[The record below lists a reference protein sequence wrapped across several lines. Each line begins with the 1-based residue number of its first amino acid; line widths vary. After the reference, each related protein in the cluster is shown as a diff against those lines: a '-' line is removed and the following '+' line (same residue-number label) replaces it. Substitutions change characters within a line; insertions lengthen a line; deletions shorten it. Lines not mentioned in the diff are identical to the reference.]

1 LFDIASAPV
10 DPDRIAFSEY
20 HASASPSGGFMLRK
34 GRYKFNYYVG
44 YRPELFDL
52 VDDPEEATDLAE
64 DPAFTSQCRDYEAL
78 LRTIVDPE
86 AADRQAKDDQNAI
99 VEFHGGR
106 EKVLRDKMGVQSFT
120 PVPGEVAKNL

>member
-1 LFDIASAPV
+1 
-10 DPDRIAFSEY
+10 
-20 HASASPSGGFMLRK
+20 M
-34 GRYKFNYYVG
+34 
-44 YRPELFDL
+44 
-52 VDDPEEATDLAE
+52 DDPEEATDLAE
-64 DPAFTSQCRDYEAL
+64 DPEFASVCRDYETL